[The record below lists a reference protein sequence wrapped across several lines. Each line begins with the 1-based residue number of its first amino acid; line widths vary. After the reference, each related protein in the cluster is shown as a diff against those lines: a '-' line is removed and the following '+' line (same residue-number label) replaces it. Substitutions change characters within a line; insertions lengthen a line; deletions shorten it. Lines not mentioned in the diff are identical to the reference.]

1 MDVLPRGGVTKAAR
15 KGQLRPVLRQDHPLG
30 LKDDISAFLY
40 VELLGLG
47 VDQDIQVRVVVVGPV
62 SRAGNALGVVEA
74 QRPVGLRGGQVG
86 EEGHVEVAWED
97 RRGNEGAELDLV
109 QLNGDDYAP

>member
-1 MDVLPRGGVTKAAR
+1 MDVLPTGGVSEAAGKR
-15 KGQLRPVLRQDHPLG
+15 QLRPVLRQDHPLG

-47 VDQDIQVRVVVVGPV
+47 VDEDVQVRVVVVGPV

-74 QRPVGLRGGQVG
+74 QRPVGLAKGQVG
-86 EEGHVEVAWED
+86 KESHVEVAWED
-97 RRGNEGAELDLV
+97 RRGDESAELDLV
-109 QLNGDDYAP
+109 QLNVDAD